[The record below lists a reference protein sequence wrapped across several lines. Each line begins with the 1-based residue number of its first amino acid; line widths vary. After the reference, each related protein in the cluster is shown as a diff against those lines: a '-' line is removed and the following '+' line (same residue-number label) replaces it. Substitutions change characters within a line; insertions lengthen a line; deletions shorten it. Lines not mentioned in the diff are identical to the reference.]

1 MASVTSFI
9 RNMPA
14 SSLQAYFH
22 HTGIEIPTEVDWE
35 APEPEVVRVTLRAV
49 DEMEDEAR
57 ARIVNDAERVGTL
70 ADDAGQTALYSVID
84 DRTVLDDLANG
95 HARSLWMFL
104 NEPVRFRH
112 AEEVRYTDER
122 RRGRSWDGFIG
133 EPNLDPRLDEVSLNA
148 FKAALRERFA
158 SHNIHIDIFGRYRP
172 TFDGEDCQL
181 VQIAIY
187 REGLL
192 DDFLAFDD
200 GGVLVRRARRPVFEA
215 AMTYESATGVIEVVA
230 NDRESRE
237 EMVRF
242 MARDLLGIEFQSER
256 VPFRNYDLAV
266 LLQPFAFPTEPEDGI
281 ESVEVKQLRLMPID
295 NVAERVTLECLRKAD
310 RTIWSMSAERFGAN
324 DPLAGGWIATQAKL
338 TIKFNPKVDAKRGR
352 TLPLTITMPHGC
364 NLKDQTEEEQL
375 IGEKY
380 LRRWGILFGADSAVV
395 D

>member
-1 MASVTSFI
+1 
-9 RNMPA
+9 
-14 SSLQAYFH
+14 
-22 HTGIEIPTEVDWE
+22 
-35 APEPEVVRVTLRAV
+35 
-49 DEMEDEAR
+49 
-57 ARIVNDAERVGTL
+57 
-70 ADDAGQTALYSVID
+70 
-84 DRTVLDDLANG
+84 
-95 HARSLWMFL
+95 MFL
-104 NEPVRFRH
+104 NEPIRFRH

-133 EPNLDPRLDEVSLNA
+133 EPHLDLRRDEASLDS

-158 SHNIHIDIFGRYRP
+158 SNNIHIDIFGRYRP
-172 TFDGEDCQL
+172 TFDGEDCEL

-200 GGVLVRRARRPVFEA
+200 GGALVRRARRPVFEA
-215 AMTYESATGVIEVVA
+215 AMTYEPATGVIEVVA

-242 MARDLLGIEFQSER
+242 MARDLLGIEFQSEK
-256 VPFRNYDLAV
+256 VPFRNYDLDV
-266 LLQPFAFPTEPEDGI
+266 LLHPFAFPTEPEDGI

-295 NVAERVTLECLRKAD
+295 NNAERATLECLRKAD

-338 TIKFNPKVDAKRGR
+338 TIKFHPKGDAKRGR

-380 LRRWGILFGADSAVV
+380 LRRWGILSGADSAVV

>member
-22 HTGIEIPTEVDWE
+22 HTGIELPSPVDWD
-35 APEPEVVRVTLRAV
+35 APEPEVVRLTLRAV
-49 DEMEDEAR
+49 DEMDDEAR
-57 ARIVNDAERVGTL
+57 ARIVNDAERVGAL

-84 DRTVLDDLANG
+84 NRTVLDDLANG

-122 RRGRSWDGFIG
+122 RRGRSWDGVIG
-133 EPNLDPRLDEVSLNA
+133 EPNLDLRRDEASLNA

-158 SHNIHIDIFGRYRP
+158 SNNIHIDIFGRYRP
-172 TFDGEDCQL
+172 TFDGEDCEL

-200 GGVLVRRARRPVFEA
+200 GGALVRRARRPVFEA
-215 AMTYESATGVIEVVA
+215 AMTYEPATGVIEVVA

-242 MARDLLGIEFQSER
+242 MARDLLGIEFQSEK
-256 VPFRNYDLAV
+256 VPFRNYDLDV
-266 LLQPFAFPTEPEDGI
+266 LLHPFSFPTDPEDGI

-324 DPLAGGWIATQAKL
+324 DPLASGWIATQAKL
-338 TIKFNPKVDAKRGR
+338 TIKFHPKDDAKRGR

-380 LRRWGILFGADSAVV
+380 LRRWGILSGADSAAA

>member
-14 SSLQAYFH
+14 SSLRAYFD
-22 HTGIEIPTEVDWE
+22 HTGTELPSSVDWE
-35 APEPEVVRVTLRAV
+35 APESEVARVTLRAV
-49 DEMEDEAR
+49 DEMDEEAR
-57 ARIVNDAERVGTL
+57 ARVVNDAGRVGAL
-70 ADDAGQTALYSVID
+70 ADDAGQTALYGVID
-84 DRTVLDDLANG
+84 DRAVLDDLANG
-95 HARSLWMFL
+95 HDRALWMFL
-104 NEPVRFRH
+104 HEPVRFRH

-133 EPNLDPRLDEVSLNA
+133 TPNIDLHRDETSLDA

-158 SHNIHIDIFGRYRP
+158 SNNIHIDIFSRYRP
-172 TFDGEDCQL
+172 TFDGEDCEL
-181 VQIAIY
+181 VQVAIY

-200 GGVLVRRARRPVFEA
+200 GALVRRARRPVFEA
-215 AMTYESATGVIEVVA
+215 ALTYEPATGVIEVVA

-237 EMVRF
+237 DMVRL
-242 MARDLLGIEFQSER
+242 MARDLLGIEFQSEK
-256 VPFRNYDLAV
+256 VPFRNYDLDI
-266 LLQPFAFPTEPEDGI
+266 LLRPYDFPTEPDDGI

-310 RTIWSMSAERFGAN
+310 RTIWSMSAERFGPS
-324 DPLAGGWIATQAKL
+324 DPLAAGWIATQAKL
-338 TIKFNPKVDAKRGR
+338 TIKFQPKGDAKRGR

-380 LRRWGILFGADSAVV
+380 LRRWGILSGAESADV